1 MTNKRP
7 GYILSLLKMKCPHCR
22 RGDMFKT
29 KNPFHWR
36 LSKIFNMYDDCPVC
50 GQHYELE
57 TGFWFGTGYVSYA
70 LGVAFSVFT
79 LLLYAVIFGMSFWDN
94 SIFYWLGVNG
104 VLLVLIQPWLMRIS
118 RAVYLYF
125 FVYYDEDT
133 AALPDADH
141 KHNNRSGP
149 HPTEHSH

>member
-1 MTNKRP
+1 MKKKPN
-7 GYILSLLKMKCPHCR
+7 YFVSLFTMKCPHCR
-22 RGDMFKT
+22 RGDMFKN

-36 LSKIFNMYDDCPVC
+36 LSHIFDMHEKCPVC
-50 GQHYELE
+50 KQVYELE

-79 LLLYAVIFGMSFWDN
+79 LILYWLAFGLSFMDN

-104 VLLVLIQPWLMRIS
+104 VLLLLIQPWMMRIS
-118 RAVYLYF
+118 RAIYLYF

-133 AALPDADH
+133 AALPDAPAHATDH
-141 KHNNRSGP
+141 HT
-149 HPTEHSH
+149 HA